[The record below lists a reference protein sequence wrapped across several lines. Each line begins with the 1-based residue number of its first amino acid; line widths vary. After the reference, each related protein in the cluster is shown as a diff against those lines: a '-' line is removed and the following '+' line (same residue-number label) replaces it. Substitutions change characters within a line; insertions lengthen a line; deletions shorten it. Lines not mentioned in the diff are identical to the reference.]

1 MTLARSIL
9 DVSASDIEPSTAFA
23 AWADA
28 HDPLAALRSRFE
40 IPKDASGREMAYLVG
55 NSLGLMPKAAR
66 TRVQEELDD
75 WARLGAEGHV
85 HGRRPWIDYHQHFRS
100 GLSLLTGGLPSEVVA
115 MNTLTVNLHLLLMSF
130 LPTSRMRSARRKVL
144 IERGAFPSDRF
155 AVRSF
160 VAATGGD
167 ADTDV
172 IEVGPRDGESCL
184 RLEDIERAIADVG
197 DSLALVM
204 LGGVQYYTGQVLDMP
219 RITRA
224 AHAVGALCGWD
235 LAHAVGNVPL
245 ALHDWG
251 VDFACWCSYKYLNG
265 GPGAVA
271 GAFVHERHHAN
282 PPPRLEGWWG
292 TDPATRFAMGPDF
305 APGPGADAW
314 QLSNPPVL
322 SLAPL
327 LASFELFA
335 EAGMERLAAKA
346 RVMTAFLEMALRVRE
361 SDLRII
367 TPSATGQ
374 RGCQLSIEVQG
385 STAQARARFDRLLP
399 KGVVCD
405 FRHPRVIRA
414 APAPLYCSFGDCWRL
429 IEALHT

>member
-1 MTLARSIL
+1 MTVARSIL
-9 DVSASDIEPSTAFA
+9 HISASDIEPSAEFA

-28 HDPLAALRSRFE
+28 NDPLAALRSRFE
-40 IPKDASGREMAYLVG
+40 VPKDASGRAMAYLVG

-66 TRVQEELDD
+66 TRVLEELDD
-75 WARLGAEGHV
+75 WARLGAEGHTQ
-85 HGRRPWIDYHQHFRS
+85 GRRPWIDYHQNFRE
-100 GLSLLTGGLPSEVVA
+100 GLALLTGGLPSEVVA

-130 LPTSRMRSARRKVL
+130 LPASRTRGVRRKVL

-167 ADTDV
+167 ADDDV
-172 IEVGPRDGESCL
+172 IEIGPRSGEACL
-184 RLEDIERAIADVG
+184 QMEDIERAITEAG
-197 DSLALVM
+197 NALALVM

-224 AHAVGALCGWD
+224 AHAVGAHCGWD
-235 LAHAVGNVPL
+235 LAHAIGNVPL
-245 ALHDWG
+245 SLHDWG

-305 APGPGADAW
+305 AAGPGADAW

-335 EAGMERLAAKA
+335 EAGIERLAAKS
-346 RVMTAFLEMALRVRE
+346 RVMTAFIEMSLRARE

-385 STAQARARFDRLLP
+385 TTAQARTRFDGLLP
-399 KGVVCD
+399 QGVVCD

-429 IEALHT
+429 VKALYA